1 MGELLL
7 CNQPI
12 AKIPYYIEGISIN
25 IYSLEELCFYILN
38 NTFLIDRDFVNE
50 ELCTWIEMQMKN
62 PKLALQRREIMQENG
77 SIEQF
82 VLTILDSCSY
92 CTKEEKNQ
100 IVLELKLLE
109 EKSDFE
115 CNKIK
120 ADKLMEKEKYLSAIY
135 EYKRLLASDDIDL
148 ENDILVGNIYHN
160 LGTAYARLFLF
171 EEAIKAYSKAYSL
184 NQNKE
189 SLKEC
194 LIAYRCNH
202 DENGFEK
209 MARENLLSEMEIL
222 EIKNE
227 LSIASR
233 NENTI
238 EFEEKLEAIALLED
252 RDKTKYNEQI
262 SKIIFGWKEQYRRIN
277 RV

>member
-25 IYSLEELCFYILN
+25 VYSLEELCFYILN

-62 PKLALQRREIMQENG
+62 PKLAIQLREIMQENC

-82 VLTILDSCSY
+82 VLPILDSCSY

-135 EYKRLLASDDIDL
+135 EYKRLLTSDDIDL

-194 LIAYRCNH
+194 LIAYRLNH

>member
-25 IYSLEELCFYILN
+25 VYSLEELCFYILN

-62 PKLALQRREIMQENG
+62 PKLAIQLREIMQENCA
-77 SIEQF
+77 IEQF
-82 VLTILDSCSY
+82 VLPILDSCSY

-109 EKSDFE
+109 
-115 CNKIK
+115 
-120 ADKLMEKEKYLSAIY
+120 DKLMEKEKYLSAIY
-135 EYKRLLASDDIDL
+135 EYKRLLTSDDIDL

-252 RDKTKYNEQI
+252 RDKVKYNEQI
-262 SKIIFGWKEQYRRIN
+262 TKIIFGWKEQYRRIN